1 MQNTTETLTWLTEAH
16 LECVRKYRCALERE
30 INHVQRI
37 YNHKLSEEVKRVLKQ
52 SLKEIEIP
60 SYPTPPN
67 RELAAQIWGKVRK
80 PNWEL
85 IRREYLLLID
95 DL

>member
-60 SYPTPPN
+60 TYPQPPC

-85 IRREYLLLID
+85 IRREYLEMID
-95 DL
+95 TL

>member
-16 LECVRKYRCALERE
+16 LECVRRYRCALERE

-85 IRREYLLLID
+85 IRREYLELID